1 MSDPRERLT
10 RLVELATQNAP
21 EKRRMLATELCDL
34 LLDWPENYPPA
45 MREPFETLLEKTMR
59 LIDREARHALIA
71 RIAAADHVTLD
82 FLNEFFFEAPADLRQ
97 TILARNAAATAP
109 ASEPCPAI
117 DEADLIDGA
126 RREIVTTFAARFARV
141 ARIDIEIA
149 ERILRDASAAS
160 LAIAARGAHLS
171 RAAFSAIAL
180 LADGAR
186 TPDETI
192 ARLAA
197 YDGVSQDGAETMLR
211 FWRMRAPQRP
221 AKSA

>member
-97 TILARNAAATAP
+97 TILSRNAAATAP
-109 ASEPCPAI
+109 STEPCAAI
-117 DEADLIDGA
+117 DEAALIDAA
-126 RREIVTTFAARFARV
+126 RSEVIATFTARFAQ
-141 ARIDIEIA
+141 ATRIDSEIA
-149 ERILRDASAAS
+149 ERILRDASASS
-160 LAIAARGAHLS
+160 LAIAAKGAHLS

-186 TPDETI
+186 APDEI
-192 ARLAA
+192 VSRLAA
-197 YDGVSQDGAETMLR
+197 YDGVCQDGAENMLR
-211 FWRMRAPQRP
+211 FWRMRAPQRL
-221 AKSA
+221 AQSA